1 MKHIACLVSILS
13 FYFVSSQTEI
23 FHDFAYEFKVTKSE
37 EWGLNGELEW
47 KHLYGEEGWSRA
59 SFDLK
64 TRKELGVLEL
74 IGGLKNNY
82 TFDNNIENFWEI
94 RPWIGV
100 ELENKLS
107 SKLLLTQELKGEF
120 RNFFFKD
127 SEYDFNFRTKFK
139 IGLEYPLKSIETE
152 EKEAYED
159 WILATEVEWFFFSY
173 EEINERFINS
183 REYSILVSKK
193 VFENRILSFG
203 FRYEEYSNNLEN
215 ENDKAVTVV
224 LRLGL

>member
-1 MKHIACLVSILS
+1 MKQIACLISFLS
-13 FYFVSSQTEI
+13 FYFVSSQTEV
-23 FHDFAYEFKVTKSE
+23 FHDFSYEFNVNKSD
-37 EWGLNGELEW
+37 EWDLNSEFEW
-47 KHLYGEEGWSRA
+47 KHLYGEEGWSRM

-82 TFDNNIENFWEI
+82 TFDDNIVNFWEI

-107 SKLLLTQELKGEF
+107 SKLILKQELKGEF
-120 RNFFFKD
+120 RNFFFND
-127 SEYDFNFRTKFK
+127 SQYDFNFRTKFK
-139 IGLEYPLKSIETE
+139 IGLEYPLKSVE
-152 EKEAYED
+152 EEEGDD
-159 WILATEVEWFFFSY
+159 WIIATEVEWFFLRNV
-173 EEINERFINS
+173 EINERYINS

-193 VFENRILSFG
+193 VLEGRLLAFG
-203 FRYEEYSNNLEN
+203 VRFEEYSNNLEN
-215 ENDKAVTVV
+215 ESDKAITVV